1 MSYQP
6 PGSWDF
12 GMILQSLLWSHHM
25 PYAANNLVLEYAHQH
40 VEAPYFYEPVL

>member
-12 GMILQSLLWSHHM
+12 GMILQSLLM
-25 PYAANNLVLEYAHQH
+25 VPYAANNLVLEYAQQH